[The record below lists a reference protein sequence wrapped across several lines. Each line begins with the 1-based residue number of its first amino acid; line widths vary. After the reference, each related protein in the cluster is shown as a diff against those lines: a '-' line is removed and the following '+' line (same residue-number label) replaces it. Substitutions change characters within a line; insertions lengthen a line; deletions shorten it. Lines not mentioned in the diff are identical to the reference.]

1 MVCVVQGGEKYQQ
14 AFYVFEEL
22 AQAPATSSA
31 QTLISQA
38 VAELH
43 LGRLEE
49 AQAAL
54 DQALKKGPE
63 YAADAIA
70 NQLVLNVISG
80 KGAEEWLR
88 YVRSLKFYTRCLF
101 ADTVAVLALFKRR
114 MLSIPSWWTWPRRA
128 NCSTRRRQS
137 TRPRWQHRRWEFLW
151 SLIRVMIS
159 IQKEEAWG

>member
-1 MVCVVQGGEKYQQ
+1 MARFQGGEKYQQ

-31 QTLISQA
+31 QTLVSQA

-43 LGRLEE
+43 LGRTEE

-70 NQLVLNVISG
+70 NQLVLSVITG
-80 KGAEEWLR
+80 KGSEELLR
-88 YVRSLKFYTRCLF
+88 YVPLR
-101 ADTVAVLALFKRR
+101 
-114 MLSIPSWWTWPRRA
+114 I
-128 NCSTRRRQS
+128 
-137 TRPRWQHRRWEFLW
+137 
-151 SLIRVMIS
+151 
-159 IQKEEAWG
+159 